1 MAKQSFL
8 TRTQKFFKEVR
19 SELRKVSWPNR
30 KTLVSYSSVVVA
42 SVAVVSFIVWAFDT
56 TFVQIFK
63 FIIK

>member
-8 TRTQKFFKEVR
+8 TQTQKFFKEVR